1 MTDQP
6 ICRLALALL
15 FALAAATAVAE
26 SVYKWTDAE
35 GVTHFSAQPPANR
48 QAEQL
53 KVAAPPPTAP
63 PVAKPP
69 ADAAQAKD
77 AAEKAAAPTP
87 EEIAEI
93 ERKRAADCETAKR
106 NLDTLKTRVHVRI
119 RDDKTGEDR
128 YLTAEEHAQQQKD
141 ASTHIDKYCAPADG
155 G

>member
-1 MTDQP
+1 MSNQP
-6 ICRLALALL
+6 ICRLAVALL
-15 FALAAATAVAE
+15 IALTASAAVAE
-26 SVYKWTDAE
+26 SVYKWTDAQ
-35 GVTHFSAQPPANR
+35 GVTHFSAQPPANQ

-63 PVAKPP
+63 PAAKSPTDP
-69 ADAAQAKD
+69 AQAKD

-87 EEIAEI
+87 DEIAEI

-128 YLTAEEHAQQQKD
+128 YLSAEEHAQRQKD
-141 ASTHIDKYCAPADG
+141 ASSHIDKYCAPANG